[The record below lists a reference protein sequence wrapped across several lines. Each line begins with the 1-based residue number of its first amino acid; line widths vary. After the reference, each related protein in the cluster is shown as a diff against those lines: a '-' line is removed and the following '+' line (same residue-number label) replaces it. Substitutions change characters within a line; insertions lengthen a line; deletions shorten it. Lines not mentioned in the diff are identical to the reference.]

1 MKVLHIAL
9 MLAGIG
15 ITAQAQTKPQLY
27 SESSPY
33 ERYSHYTA
41 TLRGGA
47 GIPVGPFASGY
58 VDKLTL
64 ENYALSVDWILQRP
78 VSIGLEAGHTFFSK
92 KLPRTIY
99 SIEGQDI
106 SAVQTRT
113 IKLMPIQGVVSFY
126 MGSPAAAIRP
136 YVQLAAGGSL
146 LDYSL
151 YYGSLAN
158 QQQSLKF
165 TYGAAI
171 GSRFLF
177 KRDGSVGADLRVK
190 YNQTALNFDYI
201 DQGIGQVNAT
211 VGLFYRWW

>member
-1 MKVLHIAL
+1 MKKIHIVLL
-9 MLAGIG
+9 LVGMSLA
-15 ITAQAQTKPQLY
+15 AQAQTNNELY
-27 SESSPY
+27 SIPSPY

-47 GIPVGPFASGY
+47 GIPVGPFANDY
-58 VDKLTL
+58 IDKVTL
-64 ENYALSVDWILQRP
+64 ENYALSVDWVFQKP
-78 VSIGLEAGHTFFSK
+78 FSVGLEAGHSFFSK
-92 KLPRTIY
+92 KLPRAIY
-99 SIEGQDI
+99 NIDNQDI

-113 IKLMPIQGVVSFY
+113 IGLMPIQGVLSLY
-126 MGSPAAAIRP
+126 LGTPASIVRP

-151 YYGSLAN
+151 YYGNLAN

-165 TYGAAI
+165 TYGAAV

-177 KRDGSVGADLRVK
+177 KKDGSVGADLRVK

-211 VGLFYRWW
+211 IGLFYRWW